1 MASFPTSV
9 KSFSARTSGET
20 IAASHIND
28 LQDEVAAIEAD
39 LLSATPTY
47 ITKATTGVNASA
59 LSTGTLPIARLDAN
73 VLLTTSTT
81 GMNASALSTGTVP
94 DARLSGTYTLITANN
109 ATFAFG
115 KSEGAL
121 NVNSATTATTA
132 NNSTYAFGKSE
143 GALNVNSAATATQ
156 TTNATNLN
164 SQPGSYYTNASNL
177 ATGTLAIA
185 RLDANVILTTST
197 TGMNA
202 SAVSTGT
209 LPDARLSSN
218 VALLNA
224 ANVFTATQAVG
235 IAYTDL
241 FSASTAAALQVG
253 TTTAGGKSVLQAY
266 VNDGTDNNRIGMFVN
281 DTSGKLGFDT
291 GSSTG
296 IYSGLSFLIEGTEY
310 MTLSRSGLLTVS
322 GFGTHSFS
330 AGGNAFNGIR
340 ASNSNNGAG
349 ASSGFE
355 LGNDQDTSDR
365 AFIYLYS
372 SGVAASGAQQPDGLD
387 FRSGGTGGMSLGA
400 ANASGDVRIYSRNA
414 LAATFGASQAA
425 TFLGD
430 ITVSKGGYDSFF
442 KTDATG
448 LKIGH
453 NSSIRNIEFQINSTT
468 VAKIDTNGD
477 FYTNDGTV
485 SSLSDQRLKT
495 EVRGFSAGLAEV
507 LALSPKVYV
516 YRDDVPGFQR
526 ATDKEF
532 VSDIAQRL
540 QTLIP
545 EAVKQNGDWLAVA
558 QEGPIVWALVN
569 AIQELAA
576 EVDALRASAGLAK
589 KVRTM
594 NPVVGDDR
602 AVKSP
607 PRVIVEEPEE
617 GVDEGGESGT
627 PNYVT
632 YDRVT
637 AYLVAVVQKQQ
648 AEIDALKARIQ

>member
-1 MASFPTSV
+1 MAYSTPSTRAAGYVVPYTVWNSDV
-9 KSFSARTSGET
+9 VDNVIALRTGAIALSSQAAGDVIYATTTTQLGRVAIGTSGYVLT
-20 IAASHIND
+20 SNGSAPAWSNTPTLTGTNITGIPAASI
-28 LQDEVAAIEAD
+28 LA
-39 LLSATPTY
+39 
-47 ITKATTGVNASA
+47 
-59 LSTGTLPIARLDAN
+59 GTF
-73 VLLTTSTT
+73 
-81 GMNASALSTGTVP
+81 G
-94 DARLSGTYTLITANN
+94 SGNYTI
-109 ATFAFG
+109 
-115 KSEGAL
+115 
-121 NVNSATTATTA
+121 
-132 NNSTYAFGKSE
+132 
-143 GALNVNSAATATQ
+143 
-156 TTNATNLN
+156 
-164 SQPGSYYTNASNL
+164 P
-177 ATGTLAIA
+177 
-185 RLDANVILTTST
+185 
-197 TGMNA
+197 
-202 SAVSTGT
+202 
-209 LPDARLSSN
+209 
-218 VALLNA
+218 
-224 ANVFTATQAVG
+224 
-235 IAYTDL
+235 
-241 FSASTAAALQVG
+241 
-253 TTTAGGKSVLQAY
+253 
-266 VNDGTDNNRIGMFVN
+266 
-281 DTSGKLGFDT
+281 
-291 GSSTG
+291 
-296 IYSGLSFLIEGTEY
+296 
-310 MTLSRSGLLTVS
+310 GLLTVS
-322 GFGTHSFS
+322 GFGTHTFS
-330 AGGNAFNGIR
+330 AGGTGYQILSVRNTTATATG
-340 ASNSNNGAG
+340 GV
-349 ASSGFE
+349 GFY
-355 LGNDQDTSDR
+355 LGNDASSSMFNIFAFSSSQGGSDSNHVVGT
-365 AFIYLYS
+365 AEGAGGLTFK
-372 SGVAASGAQQPDGLD
+372 ASH
-387 FRSGGTGGMSLGA
+387 
-400 ANASGDVRIYSRNA
+400 ASGDVRIYSRNA

-637 AYLVAVVQKQQ
+637 AYLVAVVQQQQ
-648 AEIDALKARIQ
+648 AEIDALKAQMKEKQ